1 MKNTKKITKNNDM
14 KDIKS
19 VEFVIEFLSSIEQ
32 PLSEKQIHEIK
43 LGAYYLDQLL
53 KLQKENYGV

>member
-1 MKNTKKITKNNDM
+1 MKNTKKVTKNNDM

>member
-1 MKNTKKITKNNDM
+1 MKNTKKVTKNNDI